1 MSKVAKTYIWRMT
14 HYTNIGFILQNGVHS
29 SNGQV
34 HDPNYVNIGHRTL
47 IAGRGQSPIALPPG
61 GVLNDYVP
69 FYFHYK
75 MPMLYHIYQGVVPD
89 YAGTQQEIIY
99 LVSTAEHIHSL
110 NIPFIF
116 SDRHAYLQHKT
127 IYNSLA
133 DLSRLNWTVIRDD
146 TWFQVYTALR
156 KELKQAEFLVYEH
169 LPVNALMGIVCHNDQ
184 IANFVQVAITQA
196 NLNLQVVVKPE
207 YYYP

>member
-1 MSKVAKTYIWRMT
+1 MQA
-14 HYTNIGFILQNGVHS
+14 HS
-29 SNGQV
+29 RRLFTSLAQ
-34 HDPNYVNIGHRTL
+34 P
-47 IAGRGQSPIALPPG
+47 
-61 GVLNDYVP
+61 
-69 FYFHYK
+69 K
-75 MPMLYHIYQGVVPD
+75 
-89 YAGTQQEIIY
+89 
-99 LVSTAEHIHSL
+99 HIHSL